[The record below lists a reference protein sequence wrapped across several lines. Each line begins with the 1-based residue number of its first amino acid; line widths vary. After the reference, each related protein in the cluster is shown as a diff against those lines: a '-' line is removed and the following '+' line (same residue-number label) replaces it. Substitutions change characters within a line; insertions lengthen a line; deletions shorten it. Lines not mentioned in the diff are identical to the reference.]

1 MPVARQVQRVRDA
14 VRWRQLLRSCR
25 LDPDALAE
33 PIPEPGQSDFIICGL
48 PRSGTSLLAGLL
60 FQPPRTV
67 VSMEPWDGMRLPPRQ
82 LFASLREEIEQT
94 EELSRGRLEPK
105 ALASRSVAWKRDGE
119 VVIPLQVAPDY
130 LLGVKWPGFWRYL
143 TLLPNTK
150 FLVCVRHPVD
160 VIRSFA
166 KTGGRL
172 AQGLEYDVAFHRR
185 MNQELEGST
194 SSPEERR
201 ALLYEYIAS
210 RLVPHL
216 DRRQVFTVRYE
227 HWGQDPGQLL
237 EQISNF
243 LGLTPPLALSVDIDV
258 PGLRRDD
265 TATADLVRRYCPSA
279 GPLGYQ

>member
-1 MPVARQVQRVRDA
+1 MPVTRQIQRVRDA

-67 VSMEPWDGMRLPPRQ
+67 VSLEPWDGMRLPPQQ
-82 LFASLREEIEQT
+82 LFASLRQEIEQT
-94 EELSRGRLEPK
+94 EKLSRGRLEPK
-105 ALASRSVAWKRDGE
+105 SLASRSVAWQRDGE
-119 VVIPLQVAPDY
+119 VVIPLQVAPDF

-143 TLLPNTK
+143 NLLPNTK

-185 MNQELEGST
+185 MNQELVRST
-194 SSPEERR
+194 SRPEVRR
-201 ALLYEYIAS
+201 ALLYEFIAS

-216 DRRQVFTVRYE
+216 DRPQVFMVRYE
-227 HWGQDPGQLL
+227 RWAEDPQQLL
-237 EQISNF
+237 CQISSF
-243 LGLTPPLALSVDIDV
+243 LGLNPPLAFSVDIDT
-258 PGLRRDD
+258 PRLHSDD
-265 TATADLVRRYCPSA
+265 TPTADLVRRYCPSA
-279 GPLGYQ
+279 GSLGYP

>member
-1 MPVARQVQRVRDA
+1 MPVRRQIQRVRDL

-67 VSMEPWDGMRLPPRQ
+67 VSMEPWDGMRLPPQQ
-82 LFASLREEIEQT
+82 LFASLRQEIEQT
-94 EELSRGRLEPK
+94 EKLSRGRLEPT

-119 VVIPLQVAPDY
+119 VEIPLQVAPNY

-143 TLLPNTK
+143 SLLPKTK
-150 FLVCVRHPVD
+150 FLVCVRHPID

-185 MNQELEGST
+185 MNQELERST
-194 SSPEERR
+194 SRPEVRR
-201 ALLYEYIAS
+201 ALLYEFIAS
-210 RLVPHL
+210 HLVPHL
-216 DRRQVFTVRYE
+216 DRPQVFTVRYE
-227 HWGQDPGQLL
+227 QWSQDPSELL
-237 EQISNF
+237 EQISDF
-243 LGLTPPLALSVDIDV
+243 LGLTPPLRPSVDIDV
-258 PGLRRDD
+258 PGFQWDD
-265 TATADLVRRYCPSA
+265 ATTADLVRSYCPSA
-279 GPLGYQ
+279 ASLGYL